1 MTSTTQASSLWLGR
15 RKLVPHA
22 RLRLFCF
29 PYAGGTAQI
38 YRQWPD
44 YLPTDVEVCSIQ
56 LPGRGSQ
63 LQQPA
68 FTRLLALVEPLTET
82 IARHLDKPFVFFGHS
97 MGALIGFEVA
107 RRLRREGRREPEGLF
122 VSGRRA
128 PQIDE
133 PEPVTF
139 NLPDAELLD
148 ELRRLNG
155 TPEEVLD
162 NPDLLQ
168 LMLPILRADFEVC
181 QTYSYTLPRA
191 ACSKACG
198 GPACCNEVR
207 LSTLSVDKIVH
218 IL

>member
-82 IARHLDKPFVFFGHS
+82 IARHLDKPFVKTLAESPDGTVWAGS
-97 MGALIGFEVA
+97 VS
-107 RRLRREGRREPEGLF
+107 EGLF
-122 VSGRRA
+122 HFKDGKLLTINASSGIHPAWADSPESWAMASGPINCRVDVSRV
-128 PQIDE
+128 I
-133 PEPVTF
+133 
-139 NLPDAELLD
+139 N
-148 ELRRLNG
+148 
-155 TPEEVLD
+155 
-162 NPDLLQ
+162 
-168 LMLPILRADFEVC
+168 
-181 QTYSYTLPRA
+181 
-191 ACSKACG
+191 
-198 GPACCNEVR
+198 
-207 LSTLSVDKIVH
+207 
-218 IL
+218 